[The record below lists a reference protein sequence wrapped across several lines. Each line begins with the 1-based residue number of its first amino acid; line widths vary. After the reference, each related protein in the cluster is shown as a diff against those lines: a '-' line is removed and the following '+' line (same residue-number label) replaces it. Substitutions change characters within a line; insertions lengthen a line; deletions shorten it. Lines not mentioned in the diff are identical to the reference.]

1 MSAKLIHTIHAAQ
14 KNEKPPGMCRGPR
27 DWRPPCRSFM
37 RLETAPWVS
46 LSEEPFALRFLARQ
60 LACTAN
66 RLGFLA
72 RLLLGRLLE
81 VLLELH
87 LAENAFALQLFLQ
100 SAERLIDIVVANTD
114 LHVVVTTFP
123 V

>member
-1 MSAKLIHTIHAAQ
+1 MHCRATRPEPVPIVS
-14 KNEKPPGMCRGPR
+14 EK
-27 DWRPPCRSFM
+27 
-37 RLETAPWVS
+37 T
-46 LSEEPFALRFLARQ
+46 FALRFLARQ

-87 LAENAFALQLFLQ
+87 FAENAFALKLLLERT
-100 SAERLIDIVVANTD
+100 ERLIDIVVAYQY
-114 LHVVVTTFP
+114 LHLRHHLSVISRF
-123 V
+123 